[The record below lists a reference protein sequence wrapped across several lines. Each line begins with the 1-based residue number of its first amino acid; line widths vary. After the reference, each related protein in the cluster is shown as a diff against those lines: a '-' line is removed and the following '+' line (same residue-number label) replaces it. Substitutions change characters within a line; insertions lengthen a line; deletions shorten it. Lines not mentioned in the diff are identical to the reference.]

1 MKRIFLVAGESS
13 GDLHGAM
20 LAEELK
26 RRAPAVELFGVG
38 GPRMAEAGVE
48 LVVRSDDL
56 AVVGFAEVVSMLP
69 RILAALR
76 KVDRAFRDLRPDV
89 FVPIDY
95 PDFNF
100 RLLPRARARGIPI
113 AYYIGPQ
120 VWAWR
125 AGRIDVLRRH
135 VRRMIVIFPFEEA
148 LYREHGVPVT
158 WVGHPLVDRVPRDL
172 ASWRRSLREERGLD
186 PSRTIVSWLPGSRH
200 SELTRIAPVLQAARE
215 LLSRA
220 VVARSDATAPL
231 WVLGR
236 APGLPDAVFAGL
248 DTNSIAAPGLEALA
262 LADLSVTASGTA
274 TLEGLLTG
282 TPMVVVYRVNRMTYA
297 LARRLVR
304 VPHIAMA
311 NLVANDRVVPELVQ
325 HEATPE
331 RIASEVKR
339 LLDAPEERARVRGR
353 LEAARASLGPPG
365 AAGRAAAAVLEVLE
379 GA

>member
-1 MKRIFLVAGESS
+1 MKRAFLVAGESS
-13 GDLHGAM
+13 GDLHGAL
-20 LAEELK
+20 LAEELR
-26 RRAPAVELFGVG
+26 RRAPHIELFGVG

-56 AVVGFAEVVSMLP
+56 AVVGVAEVLSMLP
-69 RILAALR
+69 RILTALR
-76 KVDRAFRDLRPDV
+76 CVDRAFRELRPQV

-125 AGRIDVLRRH
+125 SSRIAVLRRH
-135 VRRMIVIFPFEEA
+135 VQRMIVIFPFEEA
-148 LYREHGVPVT
+148 LYREQGVPVT
-158 WVGHPLVDRVPRDL
+158 WVGHPLVDRVPADL
-172 ASWRRSLREERGLD
+172 ASWRRTLRTEHGVD
-186 PSRTIVSWLPGSRH
+186 ASRTVVSWLPGSRP
-200 SELTRIAPVLQAARE
+200 SELTRLAAVLHAAR
-215 LLSRA
+215 
-220 VVARSDATAPL
+220 ARLDHDTVPGGRPL
-231 WVLGR
+231 WILGR
-236 APGLPDAVFAGL
+236 APGLPDSAFSGL
-248 DTNSIAAPGLEALA
+248 ERDAQAASGLEALG

-282 TPMVVVYRVNRMTYA
+282 TPMVVVYRVNRLTYA

-311 NLVANDRVVPELVQ
+311 NLVAGERVVPELVQ
-325 HEATPE
+325 HEATPD
-331 RIASEVKR
+331 RIATEVRR
-339 LLDAPEERARVRGR
+339 LLSNPEERRRIRVR
-353 LEAARASLGPPG
+353 LESARARLGAPG
-365 AAGRAAAAVLEVLE
+365 AAGRAAEAVLEVLE